1 MAVRLIV
8 LRRGAKAA
16 LLAFNFHLLSLHDM
30 TISLFQL
37 SDARDWVFVAAGR
50 FGVSSGV
57 ILLERLWKT

>member
-37 SDARDWVFVAAGR
+37 SERDWVFVAAGR
-50 FGVSSGV
+50 FGILSGV